1 MADKPMKGPAPRG
14 AEPLEHPCSRMEQT
28 MRLRDLAAWYREFAE
43 RAGNPAIWDA
53 RPRMAEDLE
62 KEADSLMQRRAD
74 MSSTDTK
81 GAALVT
87 GASSG
92 ISAIYADRLAKR
104 GQ

>member
-1 MADKPMKGPAPRG
+1 MADKPMKGPASR
-14 AEPLEHPCSRMEQT
+14 AAAPLEDPCSRMEQT
-28 MRLRDLAAWYREFAE
+28 MRMRDLAAWYREFAE

-53 RPRMAEDLE
+53 RLRTAENLE
-62 KEADSLMQRRAD
+62 KEADSLTRRRAD
-74 MSSTDTK
+74 MSSTGTT

-92 ISAIYADRLAKR
+92 ISAICADRLAKR

>member
-14 AEPLEHPCSRMEQT
+14 AEPLERPCSRMEQT
-28 MRLRDLAAWYREFAE
+28 MRLRALAAWYREFAE

-53 RPRMAEDLE
+53 RLRTAENLE
-62 KEADSLMQRRAD
+62 KEADSLTRR
-74 MSSTDTK
+74 MSSTGTK

-92 ISAIYADRLAKR
+92 ISAICADRLAKR